1 MAQSNQLQAQQR
13 NQQITRNRLPSLAEV
28 LRRSEQ
34 IRPFSPTSQ
43 LELTVGRECRHRY
56 EATSR
61 FVLLL
66 LVLAEGGK

>member
-1 MAQSNQLQAQQR
+1 MAQTNQLQAQHR

-43 LELTVGRECRHRY
+43 LELTVG
-56 EATSR
+56 
-61 FVLLL
+61 
-66 LVLAEGGK
+66 